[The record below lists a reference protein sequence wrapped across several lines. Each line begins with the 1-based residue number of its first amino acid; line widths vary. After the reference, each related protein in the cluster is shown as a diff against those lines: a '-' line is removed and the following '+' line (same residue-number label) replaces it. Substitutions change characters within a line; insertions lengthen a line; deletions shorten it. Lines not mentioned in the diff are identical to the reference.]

1 MKVHT
6 WLQELRQAA
15 PSLCVFPH
23 QRAHVIRALIDKG
36 YPDDDA
42 MGAEH
47 AAMQHSL
54 GRLKLYMTFV
64 QRIMFEPVLLPTDV
78 EHLCRSADSSQSQL
92 STINIK
98 RDALLTRLREARFEC
113 PEVPETT
120 DSSRRCPVCKGTDL
134 RTLARQTRG
143 ADEGQT
149 IFFVCANPKCNK
161 EFR

>member
-1 MKVHT
+1 MKTQT
-6 WLQELRQAA
+6 WLRELEQAA
-15 PSLCVFPH
+15 PSLCVVPH
-23 QRAHVIRALIDKG
+23 QRVHVIQTLARRG
-36 YPDDDA
+36 YAGEDA
-42 MGAEH
+42 VAAEH
-47 AAMQHSL
+47 AAMQSSF

-64 QRIMFEPVLLPTDV
+64 QRILAAPVLPLAEV
-78 EHLCRSADSSQSQL
+78 QHLCRSADGSQSQL
-92 STINIK
+92 SLINIK
-98 RDALLTRLREARFEC
+98 RDALLARLREARFEC

-149 IFFVCANPKCNK
+149 IFYLCANPKCNK